1 MKIYLQGINISYLWK
16 KKFIFKSAFLG
27 CVTVVPRRVYFPSL
41 FAHCH
46 LLPAASVLLM
56 TGLSIVDDEVPPD
69 RRDLGPLCIVM
80 MPKPKDQVRSQ
91 ELSLCHV
98 TKGSFNHN
106 QSTNQSI
113 NQSINQSTNLPLSLS
128 LSIHIYIY
136 TYANI
141 LHIRTWESQKN
152 TSKCPTDPVIS
163 TPVYPRGTCHAHHHF
178 HPPTHW
184 LRKRQS
190 YALPAAGIRIISCLL
205 ILLFHH
211 FPTYSCGSTSGVF
224 NCKGQFLALFHITL
238 QPQWASNLW
247 FSQKLAATSCLQED
261 WKFGYPPDYIHPES
275 KCFSVLELNFF
286 FRIEPNPETQGTAD
300 DLELHCLLRFSSQ
313 TNQEDWEC
321 QRWGEENW
329 QKIPPLC
336 SLNTRDSFDSFAWM
350 DYLTQRYSWWFR
362 APSSSP
368 NWTGNQL
375 KRHAKNRTSYTYFVH
390 LKQQLA
396 PILQVKWQ
404 KELQHLAALADGV
417 QLLLFL

>member
-1 MKIYLQGINISYLWK
+1 MQIYYTYVHENLRKTQASALRILW
-16 KKFIFKSAFLG
+16 FL
-27 CVTVVPRRVYFPSL
+27 P
-41 FAHCH
+41 
-46 LLPAASVLLM
+46 
-56 TGLSIVDDEVPPD
+56 
-69 RRDLGPLCIVM
+69 
-80 MPKPKDQVRSQ
+80 
-91 ELSLCHV
+91 
-98 TKGSFNHN
+98 
-106 QSTNQSI
+106 QSTHVAPAMPITTSTHQRI
-113 NQSINQSTNLPLSLS
+113 GFGSTNL
-128 LSIHIYIY
+128 
-136 TYANI
+136 
-141 LHIRTWESQKN
+141 
-152 TSKCPTDPVIS
+152 
-163 TPVYPRGTCHAHHHF
+163 
-178 HPPTHW
+178 
-184 LRKRQS
+184 
-190 YALPAAGIRIISCLL
+190 ALFLQQALKSCRL

-375 KRHAKNRTSYTYFVH
+375 KDMPKIELATLISYTWSNNWHPSSKLNGKKNSNTLPPWPMEFNCYCSCKIFGH
-390 LKQQLA
+390 
-396 PILQVKWQ
+396 
-404 KELQHLAALADGV
+404 
-417 QLLLFL
+417 

>member
-1 MKIYLQGINISYLWK
+1 MLWATWSENRWGVSPVDFERSPRLK
-16 KKFIFKSAFLG
+16 PAEGLNQAFPLIFPMGLWVG
-27 CVTVVPRRVYFPSL
+27 FPLHVDLNREDPFGVSNSFFMMDWWGL
-41 FAHCH
+41 H
-46 LLPAASVLLM
+46 VLN
-56 TGLSIVDDEVPPD
+56 
-69 RRDLGPLCIVM
+69 RWA
-80 MPKPKDQVRSQ
+80 
-91 ELSLCHV
+91 
-98 TKGSFNHN
+98 
-106 QSTNQSI
+106 
-113 NQSINQSTNLPLSLS
+113 LS
-128 LSIHIYIY
+128 LSIHIYI
-136 TYANI
+136 YANI

-300 DLELHCLLRFSSQ
+300 DLELHCLLRFSSP

-375 KRHAKNRTSYTYFVH
+375 KDMPKIELATLISYTWSNNWHPSSKLNGKKNSNTLPPWPMEFNCYCSCKIFGH
-390 LKQQLA
+390 
-396 PILQVKWQ
+396 
-404 KELQHLAALADGV
+404 
-417 QLLLFL
+417 